1 MVDNLMEENEM
12 MKIIKLVCGQ
22 ESLQT
27 NWMKTKI
34 NILMKIKKELKIY
47 EKYHLDKLNKN
58 ILE

>member
-12 MKIIKLVCGQ
+12 MKIIKLVYGQ